1 MKYLL
6 IALVAALLFM
16 PFPGAVHLF
25 NQDEIALAAA
35 AREIIVNRHY
45 SQVLVGSHP
54 FPPLFVW
61 MQAGSML
68 LFGAGNF
75 AARFPNA
82 VIGVITLVF
91 LFGAGKKLV
100 DERLGFW
107 WALVYAGSWLP
118 HLFIKSGV
126 TDTVFNF
133 FIFLSIYFA
142 FRTGYNRKTFRMAIF
157 SGLSLGMAVLT
168 NGPAAI
174 IPVLLCLLAYWI
186 WNKGKLSV
194 RLPHLGLIILFSLLP
209 LLLWLGYEAA
219 TGGWSFVKT
228 FMAGQLQQPAGAG
241 NSFNGS
247 FYYQWAILLLGCFPA
262 SAFLFTY
269 LQGKKKTI
277 YARPAAIET
286 KDFKIWMWAFFWVAL
301 LLLSV
306 VPGSAVHYLSLCYL
320 PLSFLAAWQVY
331 RFSEGKQRLYGWSIA
346 ILLCLGLA
354 LGLVIALLPLTGVYS
369 ELLSPYLDPQYAPAG
384 LKTGVPW
391 SVAETAYGIGYMIVV
406 IISGALLM
414 RRQVSRGLLCLFI
427 GTVVMIEI
435 VVMHFA
441 PKIAARSAGFHAATQ
456 RDWTRAGFKPAEGG
470 LAKTQSSKGSQ
481 RFIKD

>member
-25 NQDEIALAAA
+25 NQDEMDLAAA
-35 AREIIVNRHY
+35 AREIIVSRHY

-61 MQAGSML
+61 MQVGSML
-68 LFGAGNF
+68 LFGAGDF

-82 VIGVITLVF
+82 VMGVITLVF

-100 DERLGFW
+100 DERMGFW
-107 WALVYAGSWLP
+107 WALVYAGTWLP
-118 HLFIKSGV
+118 HLFFKSGV
-126 TDTVFNF
+126 TDPVFNF
-133 FIFLSIYFA
+133 FVFLSIYFA
-142 FRTGYNRKTFRMAIF
+142 FRTGYNKKTLRMAIF

-168 NGPAAI
+168 NGPIAI
-174 IPVLLCLLAYWI
+174 IPVLLCLLVYWI

-219 TGGWSFVKT
+219 TGGGSFAKAFVT
-228 FMAGQLQQPAGAG
+228 DQLQQPAGAG
-241 NSFNGS
+241 SGFNGP
-247 FYYQWAILLLGCFPA
+247 FYYYWVLLLIGCFPA

-286 KDFKIWMWAFFWVAL
+286 KDFKVWMWVFFWVAL

-306 VPGSAVHYLSLCYL
+306 VPVRTAHYLSLCYL

-346 ILLCLGLA
+346 ILLCFGLA
-354 LGLVIALLPLTGVYS
+354 LGLVITLLPLTGVYS
-369 ELLSPYLDPQYAPAG
+369 EMLSPYIDPQYALAG

-391 SVAETAYGIGYMIVV
+391 SVAEAAYGAGYMIVV
-406 IISGALLM
+406 IISGVLLM
-414 RRQVSRGLLCLFI
+414 RGQVSKGLLCLFI
-427 GTVVMIEI
+427 GSVVMIAI
-435 VVMHFA
+435 VVVRFA
-441 PKIAARSAGFHAATQ
+441 PKIAARSIGFHAKAQ
-456 RDWTRAGFKPAEGG
+456 GDWTGADFKPAEG
-470 LAKTQSSKGSQ
+470 SRKGAL
-481 RFIKD
+481 RLCVKLFA